1 MSPRDSGAPPPEQS
15 PPNRP
20 EPPDVLSGPDPSW
33 TSDTADPFAS
43 ARHRP
48 LLVRRPA
55 LRWVVPAI
63 VLVLALAVGG
73 VGRMLT
79 ADAAPSLPPRT
90 AAELLVDL
98 QTAVP
103 HALSGTVVQRSELG
117 MPDFSGAG
125 SSGADFTSMLTGVHT
140 LRVWY
145 GGEDRQRLA
154 LLGPFGESDVVRNG
168 NDVWTWSSEKN
179 TATHTRLTAEDL
191 RRVNPTPSVSGTPMP
206 TTPQDAA
213 DKALAAISPTT
224 EVTTDGTA
232 RVAGRAAYELVLKPK
247 DAATRIG
254 QVRVAIDAEKKMPL
268 RVRVYARGASSPAYE
283 VGFTQVSFATPDPAQ
298 FEFTPPAGATVN
310 EAPAAGKEP
319 DLTDRLTV
327 VGSGWTQVAVV
338 TGVRATGSA
347 TSMLDALPKVSGS
360 WGSGRL
366 LESNLLCALITDDG
380 RLVVG
385 AVDPERLYEAAAR

>member
-1 MSPRDSGAPPPEQS
+1 M
-15 PPNRP
+15 
-20 EPPDVLSGPDPSW
+20 
-33 TSDTADPFAS
+33 
-43 ARHRP
+43 
-48 LLVRRPA
+48 A
-55 LRWVVPAI
+55 LTI
-63 VLVLALAVGG
+63 GG
-73 VGRMLT
+73 VSRMLT

-117 MPDFSGAG
+117 LPDFSGG
-125 SSGADFTSMLTGVHT
+125 GRSDSRFTSMLTGVHT

-145 GGEDRQRLA
+145 GGEDRQRVA

-168 NDVWTWSSEKN
+168 NDVWTWSSEEN

-191 RRVNPTPSVSGTPMP
+191 RPVRPKPSSPMP

-213 DKALAAISPTT
+213 DKALAALSPTT

-232 RVAGRAAYELVLKPK
+232 KVAGRAAYELVLKPK
-247 DAATRIG
+247 DAQTRIG
-254 QVRVAIDAEKKMPL
+254 QVRLAIDAEKKMPL
-268 RVRVYARGASSPAYE
+268 RVRVYARGSNSPAFE

-310 EAPAAGKEP
+310 EAPADGKQP
-319 DLTDRLTV
+319 DLTDRVSV
-327 VGSGWTQVAVV
+327 VGSGWTQVAIV
-338 TGVRATGSA
+338 TGVQTSGATR
-347 TSMLDALPKVSGS
+347 SMVDALPKVSGS

-366 LESNLLCALITDDG
+366 LESDLISALLTDDG
-380 RLVVG
+380 RLVFG
-385 AVDPERLYEAAAR
+385 AVDPERLYAAAAR